1 MVRDWLC
8 SAPFLGS
15 QMAMEFQG
23 LESGLG
29 DLGAQRAGVSKG
41 ASRLYGLFYLGAVVI
56 DWYLEGLFGV
66 EVLEGDLMAEVIG
79 SCRS

>member
-1 MVRDWLC
+1 VVRDWLC
-8 SAPFLGS
+8 SAQFPGS
-15 QMAMEFQG
+15 QMRWIPG
-23 LESGLG
+23 TRIGTWRLG
-29 DLGAQRAGVSKG
+29 VQRAGVSKG